1 MSDLKKSIRP
11 EIKTIVSSQG
21 MSSEEKFQNEIL
33 RPIIKLQHD
42 LLLAFFNDHVARK
55 KVDIRKLGSSKKT
68 ELVESIFANDN
79 RFKTELRGLIIGHFT
94 KEEYAV
100 YQKMPAEINKRIMGI
115 VKERLL
121 SVLL

>member
-11 EIKTIVSSQG
+11 EIKTIVSTKG
-21 MSSEEKFQNEIL
+21 MSSEEKFQNDIL

-42 LLLAFFNDHVARK
+42 LLLAFFNDHLARK
-55 KVDIRKLGSSKKT
+55 KVDIRKLTPSKKS
-68 ELVESIFANDN
+68 ELLANIFANDN

>member
-11 EIKTIVSSQG
+11 EIKTIVSTKG
-21 MSSEEKFQNEIL
+21 MSPEEKFQNEVL

-42 LLLAFFNDHVARK
+42 LLLAFFENHLARK
-55 KVDIRKLGSSKKT
+55 KVDIRKLTLSKKS
-68 ELVESIFANDN
+68 ELLANIFANDN

-100 YQKMPAEINKRIMGI
+100 YQKMPVEINKRIMGI

>member
-11 EIKTIVSSQG
+11 EIKTIVSTKG
-21 MSSEEKFQNEIL
+21 MSPEEKFQNEIL

-42 LLLAFFNDHVARK
+42 LLLAFFNDHLVRK
-55 KVDIRKLGSSKKT
+55 KLDIKKLGPSEKS
-68 ELVESIFANDN
+68 ELVATIFANDN

-100 YQKMPAEINKRIMGI
+100 YREMPVEINKRIMGI